1 MKNRRGLTL
10 IELLV
15 IAALFL
21 IGVALTVPFWIRSV
35 NLHRG
40 RLLIEQGVFG
50 QLGGEL
56 PLDRAVS
63 LGGDLTI
70 TARRMLADDNGNTL
84 LIIIE
89 DGSKVL
95 VVRTTSASFTSNE
108 QVGLALAL
116 RDAVGQGNLWQRLG
130 RQPKSIKLKVG

>member
-15 IAALFL
+15 ILAVFL
-21 IGVALTVPFWIRSV
+21 ICAAMTTPFWIRNV

-40 RLLIEQGVFG
+40 RLLIQQGVFS

-84 LIIIE
+84 LLIIE
-89 DGSKVL
+89 DGDRVL
-95 VVRTTSASFTSNE
+95 VVRMTSASFTSNE
-108 QVGLALAL
+108 QAYLALAL

-130 RQPKSIKLKVG
+130 RQPKSIKLKVE